1 MKQMKAS
8 IEFWMEN
15 KVRRIYIILLISILC
30 MIEEVYLQIVSDFF
44 VVQRGLDDNVQYFL
58 NVRLYGIK

>member
-1 MKQMKAS
+1 M
-8 IEFWMEN
+8 
-15 KVRRIYIILLISILC
+15 RRIYIILLISILC

-58 NVRLYGIK
+58 NDCLYGRIILSI